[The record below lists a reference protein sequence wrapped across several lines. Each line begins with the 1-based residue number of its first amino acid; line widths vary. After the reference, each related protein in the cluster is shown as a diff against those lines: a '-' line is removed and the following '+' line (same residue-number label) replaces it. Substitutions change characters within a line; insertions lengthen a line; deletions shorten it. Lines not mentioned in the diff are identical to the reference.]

1 MNQMSG
7 FFGIVQS
14 LRKRCFCLAHFF
26 EPRQST
32 WKQLSKVGNK
42 MSKNQL
48 RAILTPAGNSRNCC
62 LGITL
67 ESMQSIVNFDVFPP
81 ERVSLEN
88 ILSLFLFL
96 SDFKGNQSYHLLLK
110 NNAKIMNN
118 VYFNM
123 LIFKPGHTLKHFLHV
138 RCCQHRKVVNNDYAR
153 SPKGSDGWESA
164 VRADSQGVRGRSGQ
178 RESAKLS
185 LQLSLFPSK
194 KWILMGMGNNQ

>member
-1 MNQMSG
+1 MNFKLINLIS
-7 FFGIVQS
+7 
-14 LRKRCFCLAHFF
+14 KLA
-26 EPRQST
+26 T
-32 WKQLSKVGNK
+32 KL
-42 MSKNQL
+42 SKNQL

-110 NNAKIMNN
+110 NNPKIMNN

-123 LIFKPGHTLKHFLHV
+123 LIFKPGHTLKYFLHV
-138 RCCQHRKVVNNDYAR
+138 RCCQHRKVVNNDFAEISER
-153 SPKGSDGWESA
+153 
-164 VRADSQGVRGRSGQ
+164 V
-178 RESAKLS
+178 
-185 LQLSLFPSK
+185 
-194 KWILMGMGNNQ
+194 